1 MDVDRI
7 GSCGILSARIIATTA
22 RMGLLIFFLAL
33 CVRQGLGQ
41 GASTIILGP
50 IEGELEKKQI
60 ALDLGTTSQSIVPLI
75 SKAIAVHGGLR
86 LATPKQS
93 QVSCSFSLID
103 GNRISVGLSKGNPK
117 QKVKE
122 LSADGSSLEASV
134 LSACD
139 RMVEALLGTPG
150 FFSGQLCFL
159 SNLSGKKEIFTSNS
173 LMTSARPQT
182 SYGKITFNPSWDN
195 TGRGIFFTSNRKV
208 FNNVYHLDLTSRKV
222 STIANCRGNNL
233 RAVQNPRSS
242 QIALI
247 LSTTGNPEVWL
258 AANPQAKPQR
268 LTRNKS
274 NESGPSWSA
283 DGRRLIITSDS
294 RGKPQIYEVSLS
306 TGRLSRIA
314 TNISSHCTEASW
326 NPKDGNRFAF
336 TAAVGGG
343 FQVCEYSFATR
354 TSKILTKGPRDG
366 MQPFWANDGRHL
378 YFTERSASGHTRIM
392 ILDTEFDEARPI
404 ALHDSNF
411 GSCSQVSFRYPG

>member
-22 RMGLLIFFLAL
+22 RMGLLIFFFGAL
-33 CVRQGLGQ
+33 RKARSWSRGLHHHFGTDRGRVGKETDCSGSGYDLPVNRSSHFQGNCGSWRS
-41 GASTIILGP
+41 A
-50 IEGELEKKQI
+50 
-60 ALDLGTTSQSIVPLI
+60 
-75 SKAIAVHGGLR
+75 

-208 FNNVYHLDLTSRKV
+208 FNN
-222 STIANCRGNNL
+222 A
-233 RAVQNPRSS
+233 
-242 QIALI
+242 
-247 LSTTGNPEVWL
+247 STTW
-258 AANPQAKPQR
+258 
-268 LTRNKS
+268 
-274 NESGPSWSA
+274 
-283 DGRRLIITSDS
+283 I
-294 RGKPQIYEVSLS
+294 
-306 TGRLSRIA
+306 
-314 TNISSHCTEASW
+314 
-326 NPKDGNRFAF
+326 
-336 TAAVGGG
+336 
-343 FQVCEYSFATR
+343 
-354 TSKILTKGPRDG
+354 
-366 MQPFWANDGRHL
+366 
-378 YFTERSASGHTRIM
+378 
-392 ILDTEFDEARPI
+392 
-404 ALHDSNF
+404 
-411 GSCSQVSFRYPG
+411 

>member
-1 MDVDRI
+1 
-7 GSCGILSARIIATTA
+7 
-22 RMGLLIFFLAL
+22 MGLLIFFLAL

-139 RMVEALLGTPG
+139 RMVEALLGTQG

-222 STIANCRGNNL
+222 STIANYRGNNL

-294 RGKPQIYEVSLS
+294 RGKPQ
-306 TGRLSRIA
+306 
-314 TNISSHCTEASW
+314 
-326 NPKDGNRFAF
+326 
-336 TAAVGGG
+336 
-343 FQVCEYSFATR
+343 
-354 TSKILTKGPRDG
+354 
-366 MQPFWANDGRHL
+366 
-378 YFTERSASGHTRIM
+378 
-392 ILDTEFDEARPI
+392 
-404 ALHDSNF
+404 
-411 GSCSQVSFRYPG
+411 